1 VQRLGPFR
9 LLTLHYALYQ
19 LSVAIAGGFVGAYLL
34 KLGFSMST
42 ALLSFAALLGVRCAL
57 RFIGLGVVR
66 RLGYRR
72 ALVIGAVVSA
82 CQFLPLTF
90 AESPIW
96 FAAWLINVS
105 LAEAL
110 YWPVYHSAMAVTGT
124 DASRGRELGIR
135 AAVGALVGVI
145 GPLTGGILLDRYGPS
160 VDFGIA
166 ALLALASAA
175 PLAAMANFS
184 AGPVPSR
191 QDWLAGVDRRAVVA
205 FAADGWMMSG
215 LALAWPL
222 ALFLSLGSEYTAFG
236 IANAIAGVAGAAAGL
251 VCGRAIDRGGR
262 DRYLLISC
270 LALAAGFAL
279 RAGAGWSPVAATIAN
294 ATGAAVMALD
304 VPVLMSVIYDRAK
317 QSGAAYRFHFAA
329 EAGWDAGAATGCLA
343 SAALAAWIDIPSLAV
358 LPGAL
363 GILLLHRYVRTP
375 RRSEPAAELSV
386 GPVP

>member
-1 VQRLGPFR
+1 
-9 LLTLHYALYQ
+9 
-19 LSVAIAGGFVGAYLL
+19 
-34 KLGFSMST
+34 
-42 ALLSFAALLGVRCAL
+42 
-57 RFIGLGVVR
+57 
-66 RLGYRR
+66 
-72 ALVIGAVVSA
+72 
-82 CQFLPLTF
+82 
-90 AESPIW
+90 
-96 FAAWLINVS
+96 
-105 LAEAL
+105 
-110 YWPVYHSAMAVTGT
+110 MAVTGT

-145 GPLTGGILLDRYGPS
+145 GPLTGGLLLDRYGPS

-236 IANAIAGVAGAAAGL
+236 IANAIAGVVGAAAGL

-294 ATGAAVMALD
+294 ATGAAVMALY

-375 RRSEPAAELSV
+375 RQGEPAAKLSAD
-386 GPVP
+386 PVP